1 MDFSKIASANGFLV
15 LLMPGSTKPLGL
27 TLEVLPPDHP
37 DLKKYLR
44 TQRDKHRTL
53 SQRGR
58 GVQTADE
65 ERWSREM
72 AMIGV
77 VGWEWTMD
85 GDGNPGEWKKDT
97 RRENDETRREHYER
111 LNHPVPEI
119 EIPEDYEYIYLWFW
133 EINGMVDRAGDG
145 YCRPITPG
153 DYKHWIDISGNIVTP
168 LEYDIL
174 RAMDVAYKTAMERE
188 MNERRLRAQEMAEIE
203 AANRPQVRK
212 GRR

>member
-1 MDFSKIASANGFLV
+1 MDFSKIASSNGFLV

-72 AMIGV
+72 AMLGV

-85 GDGNPGEWKKDT
+85 GDGNPGEWKKSTPDFDKT
-97 RRENDETRREHYER
+97 ILGEM
-111 LNHPVPEI
+111 I
-119 EIPEDYEYIYLWFW
+119 ELEWL
-133 EINGMVDRAGDG
+133 R
-145 YCRPITPG
+145 TQ
-153 DYKHWIDISGNIVTP
+153 IDVF
-168 LEYDIL
+168 
-174 RAMDVAYKTAMERE
+174 
-188 MNERRLRAQEMAEIE
+188 MAEE
-203 AANRPQVRK
+203 KNFFRA
-212 GRR
+212 

>member
-1 MDFSKIASANGFLV
+1 
-15 LLMPGSTKPLGL
+15 
-27 TLEVLPPDHP
+27 
-37 DLKKYLR
+37 
-44 TQRDKHRTL
+44 
-53 SQRGR
+53 
-58 GVQTADE
+58 
-65 ERWSREM
+65 
-72 AMIGV
+72 
-77 VGWEWTMD
+77 
-85 GDGNPGEWKKDT
+85 
-97 RRENDETRREHYER
+97 
-111 LNHPVPEI
+111 
-119 EIPEDYEYIYLWFW
+119 
-133 EINGMVDRAGDG
+133 MVDRAGDG